1 MSPPRV
7 GEGRTLLVVEDDEAL
22 RRVASRV
29 LESAGYTVHVA
40 ADGNEA
46 KKKVDEL
53 GARLDVLVTDV
64 VMPGC
69 SGYDVAEHAR
79 RVAPRAAILL
89 TSGFMEEVARPN
101 PRDDLPLLW
110 KPVPPQDLVRA
121 VGEALRARPASRTED
136 EEAASRATEGERQPK
151 DVLEVLAG
159 VEKQPVG
166 ETVLIR
172 SGRVL
177 VVDDEPWIGIAV
189 RRALRDHEVTVL
201 TRAQDALDLLAAG
214 NEFDVILSDL
224 MMPGM
229 SGMDFY
235 GVLARQHPEMASRIV
250 FVTGGSFTPESSHFL
265 ETIANERL
273 EKPVDLRQLRELV
286 QRYVK

>member
-1 MSPPRV
+1 M
-7 GEGRTLLVVEDDEAL
+7 
-22 RRVASRV
+22 
-29 LESAGYTVHVA
+29 
-40 ADGNEA
+40 
-46 KKKVDEL
+46 
-53 GARLDVLVTDV
+53 
-64 VMPGC
+64 
-69 SGYDVAEHAR
+69 
-79 RVAPRAAILL
+79 
-89 TSGFMEEVARPN
+89 
-101 PRDDLPLLW
+101 
-110 KPVPPQDLVRA
+110 
-121 VGEALRARPASRTED
+121 
-136 EEAASRATEGERQPK
+136 
-151 DVLEVLAG
+151 
-159 VEKQPVG
+159 
-166 ETVLIR
+166 IR

-189 RRALRDHEVTVL
+189 RRVLQDHEVTVL
-201 TRAQDALDLLAAG
+201 TRAQDAVDLLAAG